1 MDLMLNMVVSSSTVV
16 TSQETL
22 YIYIYIFPD
31 EYLSKR
37 LQITDLMCL
46 DKTILE
52 HELRDCQKFVL
63 GFYLHTTIV

>member
-1 MDLMLNMVVSSSTVV
+1 MFALWQTTSVMDMMLNMVVSSSTVV

-37 LQITDLMCL
+37 LQITDLMYL

-52 HELRDCQKFVL
+52 HEL
-63 GFYLHTTIV
+63 